1 MEICGL
7 ISDPERPK
15 GGRHRELCQSEM
27 TRSEEAVKRVMD
39 VICNFTN
46 PWTVHDKSRLYSL
59 ASGAPMPIDVEIDVM
74 RADQVGKKA
83 KNEFIKDRLLST
95 ATKEFFDRLH
105 RQKLRTME
113 LSAKKVNLKTSSGK
127 VIFN

>member
-1 MEICGL
+1 
-7 ISDPERPK
+7 
-15 GGRHRELCQSEM
+15 
-27 TRSEEAVKRVMD
+27 
-39 VICNFTN
+39 
-46 PWTVHDKSRLYSL
+46 
-59 ASGAPMPIDVEIDVM
+59 MPIDVEIDVM

-95 ATKEFFDRLH
+95 ATKEFFDRLP